1 MKPDERGKQMDEKS
15 RQIVRDFFTEEEWDV
30 IHSALVQWWGL
41 KGLADSADKLTD
53 LWADSFAEERRHWN
67 AVQP

>member
-1 MKPDERGKQMDEKS
+1 MDEKS

-30 IHSALVQWWGL
+30 IDSALVQWWCMTGRG
-41 KGLADSADKLTD
+41 KALANKLTA
-53 LWADSFAEERRHWN
+53 LWEDSFAEERRHWN